1 MCFNLV
7 FSMNE
12 EIKNFVDKY
21 LITNQIVLPKNIHSA
36 QTHKHKRT
44 CKEKW

>member
-36 QTHKHKRT
+36 
-44 CKEKW
+44 